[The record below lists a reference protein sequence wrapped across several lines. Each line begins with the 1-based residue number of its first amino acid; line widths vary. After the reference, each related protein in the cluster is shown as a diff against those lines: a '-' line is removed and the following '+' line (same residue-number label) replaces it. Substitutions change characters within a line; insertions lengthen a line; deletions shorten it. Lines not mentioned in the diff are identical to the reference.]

1 MEASQDNVTG
11 EQKQERRERGVF
23 FPGWFPRSHCYHPS
37 LPPRRLRMV
46 EELQDLRATMLTWP
60 ALGGGSISLPYL
72 EEEAN
77 GPVPARYRFYGFVSD
92 TEFIA
97 ACHKA
102 SISVF
107 GVVFTAQG
115 WEVPAELNDAED
127 TVLSL
132 TELRGVGNRRW
143 LGLREFSQ
151 DRYPRLWPP
160 FAKYFPEGLVNW
172 RGEKVTDLIEECSA
186 RDIHGEKVHAHWIE
200 CPDREHSCYFM
211 DLNNRVWREYVKAI
225 VRVQVEA
232 GVDGIQFDEISTPLS
247 SAQYGGCFCPECM
260 DGFTSYLRRY
270 GHPEAEAES
279 FNYGTWLLARGY
291 DFRSRLAETPLFSE
305 YVRYQKEMVT
315 ASFAELSDYVRSVAQ
330 ASGRELRI
338 SANTYDMGPLY
349 DAVVP
354 HLDVC
359 VPEHFRSD
367 YKQPG
372 WYRYALAMA
381 EDKPL
386 LAQLNPYGGG
396 PWTTVVAEF
405 AEGKGKDRFR
415 VLAYEAAAM
424 GAVLSVPY
432 GSWMGSVILDA
443 AYAPMA
449 VAREVQAFLADHE
462 WLFTNESLNSTA
474 LLYDVG
480 TCYESSVLQ
489 TMTGR
494 EGKVRGEHQRFR
506 GLAEMLAEHQQPFDV
521 VVLHDRQLR
530 PDRPARPDLSQ
541 YEVVTLLASAELDGD
556 EIASLTAVLDS
567 GGRVLVVAAE
577 AEGDGRGGLTKPA
590 PGTAHLVQDPRAQV
604 VALDNL
610 PAVLAN
616 GARPQLQ
623 LTPGW
628 GFGVNI
634 CKSARGGAALHV
646 GNYRSEDGATVPVRN
661 VVVGVRLPKA
671 YTKAQLWVPGATGA
685 PEDIPLE
692 LADGAQI
699 LHVPR
704 LGVYGVIEL
713 SE

>member
-1 MEASQDNVTG
+1 MGAPQDNVTG
-11 EQKQERRERGVF
+11 EQKQGRRERGVF

-37 LPPRRLRMV
+37 LPPRRLRMA

-92 TEFIA
+92 AEFIA

-102 SISVF
+102 GISVF

-160 FAKYFPEGLVNW
+160 FAKYFPDGLVNC
-172 RGEKVTDLIEECSA
+172 RGERVTDLIEECSA
-186 RDIHGEKVHAHWIE
+186 RDIYGEKLHAHWIE

-225 VRVQVEA
+225 VRLQVEA
-232 GVDGIQFDEISTPLS
+232 GVDGIQFDEISTPLN
-247 SAQYGGCFCPECM
+247 SAQYGGCFCEECM
-260 DGFTSYLRRY
+260 DGFTSYLRRH
-270 GHPEAEAES
+270 GHPEAEAET

-291 DFRSRLAETPLFSE
+291 DFRGRLAETPLFSE

-315 ASFAELSDYVRSVAQ
+315 ASFVELSDYVRSVAQ

-338 SANTYDMGPLY
+338 SANTYDMAPLY

-372 WYRYALAMA
+372 WYRYAVAMA

-396 PWTTVVAEF
+396 PWTSIVAEF

-424 GAVLSVPY
+424 GAVLSIPY

-449 VAREVQAFLADHE
+449 VAREVQGFLADHE

-474 LLYDVG
+474 LVYDVG
-480 TCYESSVLQ
+480 TCYESSALQ
-489 TMTGR
+489 TMTGS
-494 EGKVRGEHQRFR
+494 EGRAQGEHQRFR
-506 GLAEMLAEHQQPFDV
+506 GLAEMLAVHPQPFDV

-530 PDRPARPDLSQ
+530 PDRTARPDLSQ
-541 YEVVTLLASAELDGD
+541 YELVILLASAELD
-556 EIASLTAVLDS
+556 EEEVASLTAVLDS
-567 GGRVLVVAAE
+567 GGRVLVVVAE
-577 AEGDGRGGLTKPA
+577 AEGQGDGVAGPA
-590 PGTAHLVQDPRAQV
+590 SGTAHLMQDPRV
-604 VALDNL
+604 ELVAMGYL
-610 PAVLAN
+610 PAVLDN
-616 GARPQLQ
+616 GTRPQLQ
-623 LTPGW
+623 LTPES

-634 CKSARGGAALHV
+634 CRSARGGVAVHV
-646 GNYRSEDGATVPVRN
+646 VNYRSDDGATVPVRN
-661 VVVGVRLPKA
+661 LVVRLRLAKA
-671 YTKAQLWVPGATGA
+671 YSKAQLWAPGGTKA
-685 PEDIPLE
+685 PEDIPVE